1 MGTDSG
7 SSEHNFHPSYR
18 PDIDGLRALAILP
31 VVAYHAFPRWA
42 PGGFVGVDIFF
53 VISGYLISL
62 IIFKSLLHQ
71 DFRFSEFFA
80 RRIKRIFPALILVAS
95 MCYVL
100 GWFTLLPDE
109 FKQLGKHIAAGMGF
123 VQNFVLWKE
132 AGYFDIASDSK
143 PLMHL
148 WSLAIE
154 EQFYLVYPL
163 LAWLVWRARL
173 NMLTL
178 VVVLG
183 LASFWLSRKGV
194 HEDAVKTFFAP
205 HTRFWELMAGS
216 MLAYVQAFR
225 CWPPAATRWAHR
237 IMFNRVVF
245 RQVPAEENRA
255 ALLASS
261 LSVLGLL
268 LIVYAI
274 AGFDRS
280 TPYPGSRAL
289 APVLGA
295 LLLILAGP
303 QAWVNRQLLAR
314 RALVWVGLIS
324 YPLYL
329 WHWPLLSF
337 ARIVESAT
345 PSREVRIGA
354 VVISFVLAA
363 LTYWLIEKPIRYGR
377 PTWRKTATLC
387 ALAVVVGYIG
397 YNAHQ
402 RNGLAFRVKDV
413 VARNAMFNR
422 PIILQDER
430 CKLSFPP
437 KIESAFCWLAKDGAP
452 TIQLIGDSHG
462 APLYAGMRDLLEE
475 TSENV
480 FYLAGNGCA
489 PFFDVFSFDRKD
501 DEASRRHCLEITNQA
516 LSIAETSSTIH
527 TVILA
532 SRGPFY
538 LSGKGFFTDDLPDE
552 KGHDRIIRSAA
563 HPELED
569 HDQIWEVAMRETLNR
584 LLAKGKRIV
593 FILDNPELG
602 FDPKSCVDSRPWRL
616 TTRVRQP
623 CAIPRHDFDAR
634 NRKYRELVAAVLK
647 DYPAV
652 RVFDAAAQL
661 CDEQWCWAMKEG
673 RMLYLDDDHLSLD
686 GARLLARELVKQIAQ

>member
-31 VVAYHAFPRWA
+31 VVAYHAFPHWA

-62 IIFKSLLHQ
+62 IIFKSLLRQ

-80 RRIKRIFPALILVAS
+80 HRIKRIFPALILVAS
-95 MCYVL
+95 MCYVI

-123 VQNFVLWKE
+123 VQNFVLREE
-132 AGYFDIASDSK
+132 AGYFDIASESK

-178 VVVLG
+178 VAVLG
-183 LASFWLSRKGV
+183 LVSFWLSRKGV
-194 HEDAVKTFFAP
+194 HEDAVKAFFAP

-225 CWPPAATRWAHR
+225 CWPPAATRWAHLVR
-237 IMFNRVVF
+237 FNRVVF

-268 LIVYAI
+268 LIAYAI

-280 TPYPGSRAL
+280 TPYPGSHAL

-314 RALVWVGLIS
+314 RALVLVGLIS

-337 ARIVESAT
+337 AGIVESAT
-345 PSREVRIGA
+345 PSLEVRIGA

-363 LTYWLIEKPIRYGR
+363 LTYWLIEKPIRYSR
-377 PTWRKTATLC
+377 QTWRKTATLC

-397 YNAHQ
+397 YNAYQ
-402 RNGLAFRVKDV
+402 RNGLAFRVKEV
-413 VARNAMFNR
+413 VARNAVFN
-422 PIILQDER
+422 PPQEER
-430 CKLSFPP
+430 CKPSFPL
-437 KIESAFCWLAKDGAP
+437 KIENVCMLAKDGAP
-452 TIQLIGDSHG
+452 TILLIGDSH
-462 APLYAGMRDLLEE
+462 ARSLYSGMRDLLEA

-480 FYLAGNGCA
+480 LHLGGGGCI
-489 PFFDVFSFDRKD
+489 PFFDVFSFDRKT
-501 DEASRRHCLEITNQA
+501 DEASRRYCLKVTNQA
-516 LSIAETSSTIH
+516 LSLAETSSTIH

-532 SRGPFY
+532 SRGPLY
-538 LSGKGFFTDDLPDE
+538 LSGKGFFTDDFVDDNV
-552 KGHDRIIRSAA
+552 HDRVIRSTA

-569 HDQIWEVAMRETLNR
+569 HYQIWEVAMRETLNR

-652 RVFDAAAQL
+652 RVFDAAAPL

-673 RMLYLDDDHLSLD
+673 QMLYRDDDHLSLD
-686 GARLLARELVKQIAQ
+686 GTRLVARELVKQITQ